1 MTISTNRWSNMVLDY
16 KGDTTSILSQRKKNC
31 QGDEYPE
38 YIILQFFFNLYGY
51 NIYVEVSV

>member
-1 MTISTNRWSNMVLDY
+1 MVLDY

-31 QGDEYPE
+31 QGDEYLE